1 MATQKKV
8 NPKILLWVVLP
19 SIFLILMLGLKFVAV
34 KYDLEN
40 KREID
45 ELIRKQ
51 QALRHVPRADQQ
63 HSAQTQSTANTSST
77 VASEPQSH

>member
-8 NPKILLWVVLP
+8 SPKILLWVVLP
-19 SIFLILMLGLKFVAV
+19 SIFLILMLVLKFVAV

-51 QALRHVPRADQQ
+51 QALRHVPAVQEDQP
-63 HSAQTQSTANTSST
+63 SAQTPAAATDHNSTA
-77 VASEPQSH
+77 ASMPQ